1 MREYR
6 FRSEDLVSKEPIP
19 DTVLSDDDLH
29 DLQQLAG
36 IETKNI
42 TMPEADIN
50 ISYTGME
57 KKKFEKENNIR
68 PGTPDWFRLWFT
80 LPYLTNTKPY
90 DK

>member
-19 DTVLSDDDLH
+19 DTVLSDDDLR

-42 TMPEADIN
+42 TMPEADTN
-50 ISYTGME
+50 ISHTGME
-57 KKKFEKENNIR
+57 KKKFEKENNIQ